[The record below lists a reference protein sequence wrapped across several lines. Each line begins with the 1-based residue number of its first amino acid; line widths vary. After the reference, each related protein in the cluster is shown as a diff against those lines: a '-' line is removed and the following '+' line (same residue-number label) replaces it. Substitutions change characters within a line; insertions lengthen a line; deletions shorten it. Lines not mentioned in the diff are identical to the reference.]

1 MNKVYNFPLTTNA
14 SDVIRRNREIAIYNP
29 CNLCTLEKAILNNN
43 ILNNQ
48 LPSENQTLQYKNGT
62 VQWTTI
68 SITPQVISSTTG
80 DVSSSV
86 STSLLYGTVF
96 ITPDAGN
103 TPNRT
108 FTLPSSPLV
117 GFTLNIK
124 NCSYVPWNVVTSETN
139 GKIYSSGTGTT
150 YGVIV
155 GIDNHIHFKYLGIIN
170 INNTNT
176 PVWIT

>member
-48 LPSENQTLQYKNGT
+48 LPLENQTLQYKNGV

-68 SITPQVISSTTG
+68 SIVPQIISSITG
-80 DVSSSV
+80 DLSSSV

-96 ITPDAGN
+96 ITPDAGSA
-103 TPNRT
+103 PNRT
-108 FTLPSSPLV
+108 FHLPSSPLV
-117 GFTLNIK
+117 GFTLTIK
-124 NCSYVPWNVVTSETN
+124 NCSSAIWNVVTDELN
-139 GKIYSSGTGTT
+139 GKIYSSGTSAT
-150 YGVIV
+150 YGVTV
-155 GIDNHIHFKYLGIIN
+155 GIDIVSNFKYLGIVN